1 MPSAG
6 TTPSTAR
13 RPVHEQ
19 TVPGFGTVRITPVDP
34 VRDAPVI
41 HRWVT
46 QDRAAFWGMTR
57 ASVEDVRDVYAHMG
71 TLATHHAH
79 LVHREGEPVALFQ
92 TYDPAEDRVAL
103 CYEVR
108 PGDVGVHLL
117 LAPASGSSEPGFTE
131 RLTAVLLTHLLADP
145 GLRRI
150 VVEPDARNEKAIAR
164 LLRTGF
170 EPGPEVLLPAIDLP
184 DDVRLPAKRARLAFL
199 RREAVPA

>member
-1 MPSAG
+1 
-6 TTPSTAR
+6 
-13 RPVHEQ
+13 
-19 TVPGFGTVRITPVDP
+19 
-34 VRDAPVI
+34 
-41 HRWVT
+41 
-46 QDRAAFWGMTR
+46 
-57 ASVEDVRDVYAHMG
+57 
-71 TLATHHAH
+71 
-79 LVHREGEPVALFQ
+79 VALFQ